1 MVTSV
6 EDASVARL
14 PKSVHEVVAVFDDLE
29 RLQDAVDELQE
40 FGVNRADIS
49 TAADARRI
57 NRELPGGYLH
67 VREIED
73 NGEVP
78 RRVFISKI
86 SLGDAEGLL
95 IGVAVYIPAM
105 IAAAAAAATGAEAT
119 TIVLAAGIAGALGGI
134 LGWMLARGLDR
145 RYWRGFEE
153 HLRRGGI
160 VLWVAVQDSALEPRI
175 RDILARH
182 GGRDVHAHD
191 LAVENRPIPGWRGV
205 SYELSFMKRLRL

>member
-1 MVTSV
+1 MVSSV
-6 EDASVARL
+6 EDASVPRSAN
-14 PKSVHEVVAVFDDLE
+14 SVHEVVGVFDDLE
-29 RLQDAVDELQE
+29 RLQDAVDALQE
-40 FGVNRADIS
+40 IGINRHDIS

-57 NRELPGGYLH
+57 NRELSGGYLH

-78 RRVFISKI
+78 RQIFISKV

-105 IAAAAAAATGAEAT
+105 IAAAAAAATGAAAM
-119 TIVLAAGIAGALGGI
+119 TIVLAAGIAGLLGGI

-145 RYWRGFEE
+145 RYLRGFEE

-160 VLWVAVQDSALEPRI
+160 VLWVAVHDAAHEERV
-175 RDILARH
+175 REILAQY
-182 GGRDVHAHD
+182 GGRDVHTHD
-191 LAVENRPIPGWRGV
+191 LAIEKRPIPGWRGV
-205 SYELSFMKRLRL
+205 SYEMSFMKRLRM